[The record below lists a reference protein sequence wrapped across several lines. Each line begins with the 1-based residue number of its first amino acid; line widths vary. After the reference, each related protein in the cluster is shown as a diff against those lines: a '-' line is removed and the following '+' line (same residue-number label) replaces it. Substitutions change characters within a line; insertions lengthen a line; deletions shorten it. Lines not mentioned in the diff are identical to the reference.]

1 MKIMYLTWG
10 ETPRSYGVFGSQV
23 IGQFVETMALL
34 PSSQSLFVSGVPL
47 IHSGLVREKIQ
58 YANELKRVK
67 TKLEPT
73 HFEWVTALMTQN
85 VIIPSRH
92 TFDWIYAGAWNQLRA
107 LLERFEPDTVHCRSY
122 HAAWA
127 ALQARRRFGGRY
139 RIVFDARGLFPEEVA
154 LKRCYPDQSPDY
166 LYLKGVERVLLD
178 KCDVTVAVS
187 DTMEAHF
194 RALGAR
200 QVELIYLSASYLR
213 LHASR
218 ELMDKP
224 TKRLEFCYVGAL
236 SEGTWH
242 KPSSLARLFARLKA
256 DFTDAKLTIVS
267 TSSHSAI
274 RTHFAQWSEADV
286 EITSTKTDEELKS
299 YLVRAD
305 LGLMSYFEPST
316 PREVILAD
324 MVMAVK
330 IAEYLCAG
338 LPIIVNRY
346 CGGAAHVISQ
356 HALGV
361 VYDPDQLATLD
372 VSRIRQLMEEP
383 GARDRISRTACKLF
397 DYSVHARQYADLY
410 RRLAQTSP
418 CE

>member
-10 ETPRSYGVFGSQV
+10 ETPRSYGVFDSQV

-34 PSSQSLFVSGVPL
+34 PGSQSLFVSGVPL
-47 IHSGLVREKIQ
+47 IHSGLVREKLQ

-73 HFEWVTALMTQN
+73 PFEWVTVLMTQN
-85 VIIPSRH
+85 VVVPSRH
-92 TFDWIYAGAWNQLRA
+92 TFDWIYAGAWNRLRA
-107 LLERFEPDTVHCRSY
+107 LLERFEPDVIHCRSY
-122 HAAWA
+122 LAAWA

-154 LKRCYPDQSPDY
+154 LKRRYLDQSPDY
-166 LYLKGVERVLLD
+166 LYLKGVERDLLD
-178 KCDVTVAVS
+178 GCDVTVAVS

-194 RALGAR
+194 RSLGAR
-200 QVELIYLSASYLR
+200 QVELVYLSASYARLR
-213 LHASR
+213 ASR
-218 ELMDKP
+218 ELMGTP
-224 TKRLEFCYVGAL
+224 RQRLEFCYVGAL

-242 KPSSLARLFARLKA
+242 KPSSLARIFARLKA
-256 DFTDAKLTIVS
+256 EFTDAKLTIVS

-274 RTHFAQWSEADV
+274 RLHFAQWPEADV
-286 EITSTKTDEELKS
+286 EITSTKTNEELKR

-305 LGLMSYFEPST
+305 IGLMSYFEPST
-316 PREVILAD
+316 PREVMLAD

-338 LPIIVNRY
+338 LPVIVNRY
-346 CGGAAHVISQ
+346 CGGAARVISQ

-361 VYDPDQLATLD
+361 VYDPDQLDALD
-372 VSRIRQLMEEP
+372 VSRIRQLVEEQ
-383 GARDRISRTACKLF
+383 GARDRISRMAYQLF
-397 DYSVHARQYADLY
+397 DYTMHARQYADLY
-410 RRLAQTSP
+410 RRLSQVSP